1 MTDRPGGLSNNP
13 PWWFKTLSWTFPP
26 WSILVVACFLNGLN
40 FLLNLLGYPITALIP
55 YDKLMPLYLIIPC
68 LLFVLCSAC
77 NNWFRRKSI
86 YLLCFNFLLLCVLGP
101 TYGTL
106 STATWIASGVPIKGT
121 IKEAES
127 CTDGKFLPNRCDPKL
142 NLRATSILKLMYEK
156 PLCNQNNPAFV
167 CRLLVLDLDCV
178 PICYRIERSKSGF
191 TLYYTRL
198 DPEPF
203 EGYTGGQVS
212 SPTAYICNRLVISPA
227 QLTQL
232 STALTDAK
240 IFYNQNKFHSVE
252 YDVTEKQ
259 YLLEFQVDGKYH
271 YYNFLEDKP
280 RRSDARDAK
289 LEPAFIEKIK
299 EICEDVVSSN

>member
-1 MTDRPGGLSNNP
+1 MTDRPGGFSSNP

-26 WSILVVACFLNGLN
+26 WSILVVTFFLNGLN

-55 YDKLMPLYLIIPC
+55 YDELPQLFLIIPGV
-68 LLFVLCSAC
+68 LFVLFFAC

-86 YLLCFNFLLLCVLGP
+86 YLLCFNFLLLCVFG
-101 TYGTL
+101 TAYGTL
-106 STATWIASGVPIKGT
+106 STAAWITSGMPIKGT
-121 IKEAES
+121 VKEAES
-127 CTDGKFLPNRCDPKL
+127 CTDGKFFPNRCNPEL

-156 PLCNQNNPAFV
+156 PLCNQNNPAFI

-178 PICYRIERSKSGF
+178 PICYRIERSKSGV

-198 DPEPF
+198 NPEPF
-203 EGYTGGQVS
+203 EGYTGAQVS
-212 SPTAYICNRLVISPA
+212 SPASYTCNRLVISPT

-232 STALTDAK
+232 STALADAK
-240 IFYNQNKFHSVE
+240 IFYNQNKFHTVA

-259 YLLEFQVDGKYH
+259 YLLEFQVDGKY
-271 YYNFLEDKP
+271 YYYSFLEDEP

-299 EICEDVVSSN
+299 EICEDAVGSN